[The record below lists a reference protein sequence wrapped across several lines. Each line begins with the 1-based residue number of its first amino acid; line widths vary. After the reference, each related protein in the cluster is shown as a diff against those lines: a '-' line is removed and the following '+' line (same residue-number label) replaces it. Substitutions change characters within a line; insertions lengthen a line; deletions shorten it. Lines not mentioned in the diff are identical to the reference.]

1 MSPSQLQLLDRD
13 LVSRRPEDLTSI
25 ENVLSRGVSSVQRK
39 SLGGALSAIFPTQQQ
54 DERLLQA
61 KSLLGD
67 DLAQTSDQD
76 LLTHLTELQYLI
88 DSWMDDF
95 ESEVFGGKTLRQLI
109 RGE

>member
-13 LVSRRPEDLTSI
+13 LVSGRPDDFTPSDNALT
-25 ENVLSRGVSSVQRK
+25 RGISSVQCK

-54 DERLLQA
+54 DERLHQA
-61 KSLLGD
+61 KILLGG

-76 LLTHLTELQYLI
+76 LLTHLTKLQYLI

-95 ESEVFGGKTLRQLI
+95 ESEVFGGKTLRRLT